1 MARPREFDETAVLN
15 AATDLFWKRGFEATS
30 IRDLADHT
38 GLTTASLYN
47 AYGDKRALYKRVLE
61 RYAESALGWCA
72 QCLASQVSGM
82 RAIETFFTTLAQDT
96 AADPDRKGCLV
107 VNAGLESAPHD
118 RQFKEIVDG
127 VLSQL
132 EHLFRDCASRG
143 QVDGSVTRAQ
153 SADDLAR
160 LLLGTM
166 LGLRVLARTRPEPV
180 LLEGMARATTA
191 LIKP

>member
-61 RYAESALGWCA
+61 RYAENALVGCA
-72 QCLASQVSGM
+72 QCLATRASGI
-82 RAIETFFTTLAQDT
+82 RAIEAFFAALTKDT

-107 VNAGLESAPHD
+107 VNAGLESAPRD
-118 RQFKEIVDG
+118 RQFKEIVAG
-127 VLSQL
+127 VFRRL
-132 EHLFRDCASRG
+132 ELLFRDCALRG
-143 QVDGSVTRAQ
+143 QADGTVTRAQ
-153 SADDLAR
+153 SADDIAR
-160 LLLGTM
+160 LLLSTM
-166 LGLRVLARTRPEPV
+166 LGVRVLARTRPEPV